1 MADNSM
7 TNNAQA
13 PQDWQKTWGTPLFTA
28 SEMREVLSMLL
39 DEKEDLTA
47 LLEGAWYMLPRDKSG
62 EVADLSLSR
71 LMQITQDKASD
82 HSHFIWAITKIKQ
95 ATGVDIRQ
103 G

>member
-13 PQDWQKTWGTPLFTA
+13 QQDWHKKWETPLFTA
-28 SEMREVLSMLL
+28 SEMRGVLSMLL

-47 LLEGAWYMLPRDKSG
+47 LLEGAWYMLPRDKG
-62 EVADLSLSR
+62 GDVENLSLQR
-71 LMQITQDKASD
+71 LMQIAQDTAGD
-82 HSHFIWAITKIKQ
+82 HSKFSWAITKIKQ

-103 G
+103 S